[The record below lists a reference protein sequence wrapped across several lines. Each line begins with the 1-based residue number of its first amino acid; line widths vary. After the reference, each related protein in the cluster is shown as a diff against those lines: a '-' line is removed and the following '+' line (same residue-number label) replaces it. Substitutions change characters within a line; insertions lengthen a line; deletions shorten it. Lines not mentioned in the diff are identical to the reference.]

1 MQSNFQPKITDRAST
16 ISSDKPILL
25 FDGVCNLCNGFVQ
38 FVIRRD
44 PKGKFRFAAL
54 QSEIGQTL
62 LRQANMP
69 TEELSTV
76 ILYENGKF
84 YTHSSVPLLVVKRFG
99 GAWPLLYGLVIVP
112 KFIRDGIYNWVARN
126 RYRWFGKRESCMI
139 PTPELKSRFLG

>member
-1 MQSNFQPKITDRAST
+1 MQTNFKST
-16 ISSDKPILL
+16 VTNQETTTPTDKPVLL

-38 FVIRRD
+38 FVIKRD

-62 LRQANMP
+62 LKKANMP

-76 ILYENGKF
+76 VLYEDDKF
-84 YTHSSVPLLVVKRFG
+84 YTHSSVPLRVVKKFG

-112 KFIRDGIYNWVARN
+112 KFIRDGIYDWIARN